1 MDPLLAAL
9 LCLCCL
15 RCAVTAAA
23 AAATAAQASAHSS
36 ALRYSVREEEPPGT
50 LVGNLARDLGLTAA
64 QLHARGFRALQGT
77 NASDYLVVSAESGE
91 VRVRG
96 RLDREAVCPR
106 VAGDSGCA
114 LLLEAVLDRPM
125 ELARV
130 HVDVLDVNDHAPR
143 FPAES
148 ALLEITE
155 SAAAGTRFLLEGAH
169 DPDAGANALR
179 RYAMEPDDGAFA
191 LDVQPA
197 GGGGARA
204 PVLVVRRALDRERQA
219 VHTYVLT
226 ALDGGH
232 PPLTGTT
239 LLTVR
244 VLDSNDNAPTFDRPV
259 YQARVPENA
268 PVGTPVVQL
277 NASDPD
283 EGANGEVVYALGAHV
298 APRVRDLFA
307 VDSRS
312 GRVTLKGALD
322 YEEANAY
329 EIYVQARDRG
339 PNSIPVHGEVLV
351 RILDV
356 NDNAPDVQVLIL
368 GQGGSGSGGGGTGG
382 AAVIGVSEGVPPGA
396 FVAFVR
402 VKDRDSGA
410 NGRVSCTL
418 EGASAVGPGAALP
431 FALRAS
437 DGGEDY
443 TLVTATQLDR
453 EAAAE
458 YNLTV
463 VARDNGVPPLVSVKT
478 FTVRVTDEND
488 NAPRFSRS
496 TYELHVPENNIPGA
510 YIGSVSASD
519 SDAQQNAQ
527 VAYSIVDSQIDG
539 MSVFTYVSINPA
551 SGALYALRA
560 FDHEHARRLEF
571 RVQARDNGA
580 PPLRGEAAVA
590 LVIGDVND
598 NAPVVVAPPLDANG
612 TADVYVAPGARAGTL
627 VTQVRASDDDG
638 AGGGDVDDGGDGNEN
653 ARLSYSIARGNDRG
667 LFRIDAS
674 NGDVRTARA
683 LPYEHAR
690 HELAIAVRD
699 GGEPAFTATAT
710 VRVLVTDARP
720 EGRLLGSSG
729 DDVGGN
735 GGGGAGGAD
744 GAFTTSFIVIVALGA
759 VSCVLLVAMVMIAL
773 RCKRENKEMRTYN
786 CRAAAESSAQPSP
799 RKNDVTLVRNELE
812 AAACSKAGSDAD
824 LASVIALHTYEY
836 QSFLP
841 SEAAGGTR
849 GSGDARGEDA
859 AVYRKAPAP
868 TYGSSAAPAPRKPLP
883 CHALNGVSGQPDLL
897 LGGFAQPAAQ
907 RRPSDPECPP
917 PRLPP
922 FSLANSLSCKEADR
936 LSFKD
941 SGHGDSDPGDSDQ
954 DTTRGSYSEVAAK
967 ETVPLQPQRGCT
979 DDGAA
984 AAAAGPREEQ
994 GDGDVHSNC
1003 TPECKVLGHSDRCWM
1018 PAFNGAE
1025 GRPSGGGAC
1034 HEGVYVAVATGDA
1047 PAGGPHRDFPRRT
1060 FSTFGKD
1067 DSDGAPTPSP
1077 GATSRP
1083 YLAFTG
1089 PAANASGSS
1098 AERPPVPGSRPNTL
1112 RLGAAPYAA
1121 GAAAKS
1127 PPRHPNADHNGNN
1140 GNNNGKSTTTP
1151 SDDSD
1156 GSASMPCQECAGPS
1170 VPNNVAPTPLNN
1182 AHLAPTSLPFSARRL
1197 APIPEPSCA
1206 ELEEADAEPAMLASR
1221 ERHGTRGE
1229 GLDATQVVAEIEQLL
1244 RDSAS

>member
-1 MDPLLAAL
+1 MFEINWHFILHAKCQFA
-9 LCLCCL
+9 CIS
-15 RCAVTAAA
+15 VNT
-23 AAATAAQASAHSS
+23 ASAHSS

-114 LLLEAVLDRPM
+114 LLLEAILDRPM

-638 AGGGDVDDGGDGNEN
+638 AGGGDVNDGGDSNEN

-868 TYGSSAAPAPRKPLP
+868 AYGSSAAPAPRKPLP
-883 CHALNGVSGQPDLL
+883 PRV
-897 LGGFAQPAAQ
+897 
-907 RRPSDPECPP
+907 PP

-922 FSLANSLSCKEADR
+922 FSLASSLSCKEADR